1 MSDKKRGRPFKWNFH
16 TLAVSERQFVE
27 ADHKKD
33 YGKIYQAAQQAG
45 RSVGGKFQLHRMAGG
60 YEVER
65 VS

>member
-16 TLAVSERQFVE
+16 NLTIGEREFVE

-33 YGKIYQAAQQAG
+33 YGKIYQAASQAG
-45 RSVGGKFQLHRMAGG
+45 KHIGGKFKLGKEEGG
-60 YEVER
+60 FWVVR